1 MNNPGALGDIVGL
14 VCDSVFAFYIYLR
27 LLLEQKAHTATLLAH
42 KRQVCQL
49 FSQLLSH
56 LDTVVDNVVVL
67 HSVSLGVGVVNK
79 SFDSVWIDGVENV
92 VEEHLVYSAALG
104 YLPRKELGHSREL
117 QCLHV
122 LVLDS

>member
-1 MNNPGALGDIVGL
+1 M
-14 VCDSVFAFYIYLR
+14 
-27 LLLEQKAHTATLLAH
+27 LAH

-49 FSQLLSH
+49 FSPLLSH
-56 LDTVVDNVVVL
+56 LDAVVGNVVVL

-104 YLPRKELGHSREL
+104 HLPRKELGHSREL
-117 QCLHV
+117 
-122 LVLDS
+122 